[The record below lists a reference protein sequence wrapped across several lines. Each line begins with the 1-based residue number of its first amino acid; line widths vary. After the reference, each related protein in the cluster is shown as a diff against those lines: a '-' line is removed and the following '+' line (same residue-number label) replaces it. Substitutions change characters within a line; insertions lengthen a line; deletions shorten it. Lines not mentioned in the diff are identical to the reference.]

1 MQCLACR
8 ADNKM
13 LLVDVVRDG
22 VMKVPVIERRTY
34 ICSQCR
40 FIARQVAFSS
50 TTMPVTLPAIST
62 PPVELQET
70 AAAKTANWTNA
81 VEKLRRKQAA
91 LAEEATVRSRVK
103 LAEPA
108 PSERSETP
116 PACTVDR
123 YRAGCAIG
131 KFGTVNRNCGR

>member
-1 MQCLACR
+1 VQWRAGAAMQCLACR
-8 ADNKM
+8 ADHKM
-13 LLVDVVRDG
+13 VLVDVVRDG
-22 VMKVPVIERRTY
+22 AMKVPVIERRNY

-40 FIARQVAFSS
+40 FIARRVAFSS
-50 TTMPVTLPAIST
+50 TTMPVTLPTIST

-103 LAEPA
+103 LAESA
-108 PSERSETP
+108 PSERSEPAPTCSDHTTP
-116 PACTVDR
+116 LST
-123 YRAGCAIG
+123 
-131 KFGTVNRNCGR
+131 